1 MCLGVNMAHYAFLD
15 ENNIVVEVIVGNDE
29 NQDQVNWEQHY
40 QEFRGLTCKRTSYN
54 THGNQHPNNQP
65 FRKNYAGIGFTYDEQ
80 RDAFIPPQPYSSW
93 TLDEET
99 CLWDPP
105 IPKPSDAGTGE
116 PPIRYYW
123 DEPTTSWIKREIA

>member
-1 MCLGVNMAHYAFLD
+1 MAHYAFLD

-29 NQDQVNWEQHY
+29 NQNQVNWEQHY
-40 QEFRGLTCKRTSYN
+40 QDFRGLVCKRTSYN